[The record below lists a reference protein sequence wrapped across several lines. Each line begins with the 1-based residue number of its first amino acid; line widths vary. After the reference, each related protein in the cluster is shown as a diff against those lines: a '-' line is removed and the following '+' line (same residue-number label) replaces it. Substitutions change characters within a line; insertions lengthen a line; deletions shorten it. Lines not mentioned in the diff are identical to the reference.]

1 MQACCITDILP
12 GMILPEIKR
21 VVRFDQMAG
30 KTIKEVQERM
40 DTIRILFSDGTFA
53 DLEPDVTSKIKLMR
67 LPSRYE
73 KRQWRDR
80 RG

>member
-1 MQACCITDILP
+1 
-12 GMILPEIKR
+12 MILPEIKR

-40 DTIRILFSDGTFA
+40 DTIRILFADGTFA
-53 DLEPDVTSKIKLMR
+53 DLEPDVTSKILLR
-67 LPSRYE
+67 RFTSRYE